1 MRETLTI
8 FKTTIKRSIQ
18 IQIRTVIQATG
29 LLPKEKEA
37 NRKALKPPKLLGG
50 PNKTLE
56 QKRNGTV
63 ETER

>member
-29 LLPKEKEA
+29 YLPKEKAA
-37 NRKALKPPKLLGG
+37 NRKAIKPPKLLRG
-50 PNKTLE
+50 PNKTLG
-56 QKRNGTV
+56 QKRSGTE